1 MSSTEPYQPDE
12 MSAAISAA
20 LDDLIGPVP
29 DEFAEEQ
36 PPGPSRPPPDS
47 GVEEELFRVNPTR
60 YGG

>member
-12 MSAAISAA
+12 ESAALSAA
-20 LDDLIGPVP
+20 LDELIGPVP
-29 DEFAEEQ
+29 DELIEERA
-36 PPGPSRPPPDS
+36 PDRSRPPPDS